1 MVDMPTEKT
10 GAKDRYRP
18 VNSILISQPDP
29 QSNRSPFYEL
39 AKKWSIKTDWR
50 PFIEVVP
57 IPNKDFRKYK
67 VELEQYSAII
77 FTSKNAVDFYFKKCE
92 ELKINMPNST
102 KYYCSSVT
110 IANYLQKY
118 IVYRKR
124 KIFFGEKQL
133 DDILPMFQKFKDSDT
148 FLLPTSNLG
157 SKNIVDFLSKNEIEF
172 TELMMFKTVSSDLSD
187 LENIFYDM
195 LVFFN
200 PLGIVS
206 LFENFP
212 DFKQNNTRI
221 AVFGEP
227 TKYEAE
233 NHNLIIDIMAPTP
246 ETPSIVTAIDNY
258 MEISNKN

>member
-1 MVDMPTEKT
+1 MPTENNA
-10 GAKDRYRP
+10 AKERLRP

-29 QSNRSPFYEL
+29 QSIRSPFYEL
-39 AKKWSIKTDWR
+39 AKKWNIKTDWR

-57 IPNKDFRKYK
+57 LPNKEFRKSK
-67 VELEQYSAII
+67 VNLEEYTAIV

-92 ELKINMPNST
+92 ELKINMPTTT
-102 KYYCSSVT
+102 KYFCSTVT

-133 DDILPMFQKFKDSDT
+133 DDILPMFEKFKET
-148 FLLPTSNLG
+148 EKFLLPTSNLG
-157 SKNIVDFLSKNEIEF
+157 SKNIVDFLNKNEIVF
-172 TELMMFKTVSSDLSD
+172 DELMMFMTVSSNLYD

-200 PLGIVS
+200 PLGITS

-212 DFKQNNTRI
+212 NFKQNNTRI
-221 AVFGEP
+221 AVFGEA
-227 TKYEAE
+227 TKQEAE
-233 NHNLIIDIMAPTP
+233 ARNLIIDIMAPTP

-258 MEISNKN
+258 MEISNK

>member
-1 MVDMPTEKT
+1 MATENNA
-10 GAKDRYRP
+10 AKERLRP

-29 QSNRSPFYEL
+29 QSIRSPFYEL
-39 AKKWSIKTDWR
+39 AKKWNIKTDWR

-57 IPNKDFRKYK
+57 LPNKEFRKSK
-67 VELEQYSAII
+67 VNLEEYTAIV

-92 ELKINMPNST
+92 ELKINMPTTT
-102 KYYCSSVT
+102 KYFCSTVT

-133 DDILPMFQKFKDSDT
+133 DDILPMFEKFKET
-148 FLLPTSNLG
+148 EKFLLPTSNLG
-157 SKNIVDFLSKNEIEF
+157 SKNIVDFLNKNEIVF
-172 TELMMFKTVSSDLSD
+172 DELMMFMTVSSNLYD

-200 PLGIVS
+200 PLGITS

-212 DFKQNNTRI
+212 NFKQNNTRI
-221 AVFGEP
+221 AVFGEA
-227 TKYEAE
+227 TKQEAE
-233 NHNLIIDIMAPTP
+233 ARNLIIDIMAPTP

-258 MEISNKN
+258 MEISNK